1 MPYPTITERYG
12 SLSASGIA
20 KEVTFGTP
28 VAAVSFLPMTANTL
42 EFDPGW
48 FSPQV
53 MQATRDLQV
62 YNLYG
67 QAHNT
72 GSLSGPIFPSNAA
85 ELFVSSIGTDV
96 VTGTVNPYTHTISQ
110 ANTLAS
116 LTIEKNMGGYQSQ
129 QYAGCRVNKMSIK
142 APATNEPFSADYDVM
157 AQSVAILTTP
167 TAVSVSNESPFV
179 FAEGTLTLFSN
190 ARADVSSVQV
200 NIENGLKETYTFSGN
215 HGPSFITPVTL
226 HVSGQITLVWSS
238 LNDATYG
245 DFSSLINGTLGS
257 LVLNAQHPGG
267 GTAAGF
273 TITMPQVVLSKLGPD
288 IRMTDVIMS
297 NLTFEATKSFSLGY
311 TIQAQLKNN
320 VSTTY

>member
-12 SLSASGIA
+12 SLSATGIA
-20 KEVTFGTP
+20 KESSFGTP
-28 VAAVSFLPMTANTL
+28 VAATSFLPMTSNTL
-42 EFDPGW
+42 DFDPGW

-72 GSLSGPIFPSNAA
+72 GTVAGPIFPSNAA
-85 ELFVSSIGTDV
+85 ELFVSSIGTDA
-96 VTGTVNPYTHTISQ
+96 VTGTTNPYTHTISQ

-116 LTIEKNMGGYQSQ
+116 LTIEKNMGSFQSQ

-157 AQSVAILTTP
+157 AQSVAILTSP
-167 TAVSVSNESPFV
+167 TAVSVTNESPFV

-190 ARADVSSVQV
+190 ARAEVSSVQID
-200 NIENGLKETYTFSGN
+200 IENGLKETYTYGN
-215 HGPSFITPVTL
+215 HGPAFITPVTL
-226 HVSGQITLVWSS
+226 HVTGSITLVWSS

-245 DFSSLINGTLGS
+245 DFSSLINGTLGA
-257 LVLNAQHPGG
+257 LQLQAAHPGG
-267 GTAAGF
+267 TGAGF
-273 TITMPQVVLSKLGPD
+273 TITLPQVVLSKMAPD
-288 IRMTDVIMS
+288 IRMTDVILS
-297 NLTFEATKSFSLGY
+297 NLTFEATKSFSSGY
-311 TIQAQLKNN
+311 TIQAVLKNA
-320 VSTTY
+320 VSTAY